1 MSMQRLATVFG
12 GSGFIGRYVV
22 TNLARAGWLVRV
34 AVRRPDEALFLKTAG
49 VVGQVTPVA
58 ANVRDR
64 ASVARAVAGAEAVVN
79 LVGILHEGGPQK
91 FQAVH
96 AEGAKTIAEE
106 AARAG
111 VRHLA
116 HISAIG
122 ADANS
127 ASAYARTKAAGEA
140 AVRQAFPSAVILRPS
155 IVFGPE
161 DGFFNRFA
169 RMAQLAPA
177 LPLIGGGKTRF
188 QPVYVG
194 DVAEAVVRAIETPE
208 AAGRTYELAGPKI
221 YSFAEL
227 MRMVL
232 QETGRKR
239 ALVPLPFPIASL
251 IGCVAQGAT
260 SVVNTLVPI
269 LPGPALTADQVRQLK
284 RDNLPSAGSAGLTD
298 LGITPTGV
306 EAIIPTYLDRYRAR
320 GYYHRP

>member
-1 MSMQRLATVFG
+1 MQRLATVFG

-22 TNLARAGWLVRV
+22 TNLARAGWMVRV

-64 ASVARAVAGAEAVVN
+64 ASVARAVAGADAVVN
-79 LVGILHEGGPQK
+79 LVGILHEGGAQK
-91 FQAVH
+91 FAAVH

-111 VRHLA
+111 ALHFVQ
-116 HISAIG
+116 ISAIG

-127 ASAYARTKAAGEA
+127 KSSYARTKAAGEA
-140 AVRQAFPSAVILRPS
+140 AVRQAFPGAVILRPS
-155 IVFGPE
+155 IVFGAE

-177 LPLIGGGKTRF
+177 LPLIGGGNTRF

-194 DVAEAVVRAIETPE
+194 DVATAVVQAIETPE
-208 AAGRTYELAGPKI
+208 AAGQTYELAGPKI
-221 YSFAEL
+221 YSFVEL

-232 QETGRKR
+232 HETGRKR

-251 IGCVAQGAT
+251 MGCVAQCAT
-260 SVVNTLVPI
+260 SAVNAVVPI

-284 RDNLPSAGSAGLTD
+284 RDNLPSAGSSGLTD

-306 EAIIPTYLDRYRAR
+306 EAVIPTYLERYRAR
-320 GYYHRP
+320 SYYHRP

>member
-1 MSMQRLATVFG
+1 MQRLATVFG

-64 ASVARAVAGAEAVVN
+64 ASVARAVAGADAVVN
-79 LVGILHEGGPQK
+79 LVGILHEGGSQK
-91 FQAVH
+91 FEAVH
-96 AEGAKTIAEE
+96 AEGARAIAEE
-106 AARAG
+106 AVRAG
-111 VRHLA
+111 ARHLVQ
-116 HISAIG
+116 ISAIG
-122 ADANS
+122 ADPNS
-127 ASAYARTKAAGEA
+127 DSAYVRTKAAGEA
-140 AVRQAFPSAVILRPS
+140 AVRQAFPSATILRPS
-155 IVFGPE
+155 IVFGAE

-208 AAGRTYELAGPKI
+208 AAGQTYELAGPKI

-232 QETGRKR
+232 HETGRR
-239 ALVPLPFPIASL
+239 RPLVPLPFAIASA

-260 SVVNTLVPI
+260 RAVNALVPI
-269 LPGPALTADQVRQLK
+269 LPGPALTIDQVRQLK
-284 RDNLPSAGSAGLTD
+284 RDNVPSAGSAGLTD

-306 EAIIPTYLDRYRAR
+306 EAVIPAYLERYRAR
-320 GYYHRP
+320 STYHRP

>member
-1 MSMQRLATVFG
+1 MQRLATVFG

-49 VVGQVTPVA
+49 AIGQVTPVA

-64 ASVARAVAGAEAVVN
+64 ASVARAVAGAEVVVN

-91 FQAVH
+91 FEAVQA
-96 AEGAKTIAEE
+96 AGAKAIAEE

-111 VRHLA
+111 ARHLV

-127 ASAYARTKAAGEA
+127 DSAYARTKAAGEA
-140 AVRQAFPSAVILRPS
+140 AVRQAFPDATILRPS
-155 IVFGPE
+155 IVFGAE

-194 DVAEAVVRAIETPE
+194 DVAAAVMKAIETPE
-208 AAGRTYELAGPKI
+208 AAGQTYELAGPKV

-232 QETGRKR
+232 RETGRKR
-239 ALVPLPFPIASL
+239 PLVPLPFPIASA
-251 IGCVAQGAT
+251 IGCIAQGAT
-260 SVVNTLVPI
+260 SAVNALVPI
-269 LPGPALTADQVRQLK
+269 LPGPALTTDQVRQLK
-284 RDNLPSAGSAGLTD
+284 RDNVPSAGSAGLTD
-298 LGITPTGV
+298 LGIAPTGV

-320 GYYHRP
+320 SYYHRP